1 MKKELNKSIDL
12 PREMQ
17 FGENWGWEESLQRY
31 QLDREF
37 QKKSYFTDMD
47 PEDFLHLIRKL
58 DNFLMERGISEYFI
72 RNFALACEVFDE
84 MDKDDNDHHKSDT
97 YYE

>member
-1 MKKELNKSIDL
+1 MKKVPCKSIDL

-17 FGENWGWEESLQRY
+17 FGENWGWEDSFQRY

-37 QKKSYFTDMD
+37 QEKSYFEDMD
-47 PEDFLHLIRKL
+47 PEEFLHLIRKL
-58 DNFLMERGISEYFI
+58 DNFLMERGVSEYFI
-72 RNFALACEVFDE
+72 RNFALACQVFDE
-84 MDKDDNDHHKSDT
+84 MGKEDDMHQEFDT